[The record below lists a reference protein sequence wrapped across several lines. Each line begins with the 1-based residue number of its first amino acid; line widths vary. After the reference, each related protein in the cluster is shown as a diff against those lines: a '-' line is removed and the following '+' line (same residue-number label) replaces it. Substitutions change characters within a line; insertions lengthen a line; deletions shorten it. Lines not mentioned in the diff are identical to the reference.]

1 MIHHIIYIYI
11 LNIMHDNI
19 IYPFFSQ
26 LKSSRQ
32 FTCWSLWRR
41 STLGCTPCPHWSWR
55 RDLRKKS
62 VGLGKFMEILK
73 WNVKK
78 NCRDTKFCIK
88 CEMMFLIPIYLG
100 WPETTSRLT
109 QRPCFVWGVPT
120 CAHRWLR
127 SLIKRT
133 QRDNKDWMRFPSVEI
148 VDWKQLPVAFLLP
161 LSLQLRALQLTWELN
176 ICIFPSS
183 SCAARTR
190 CTCFCQTV
198 CGIALPGK
206 CH

>member
-1 MIHHIIYIYI
+1 MIHHIIYI

-78 NCRDTKFCIK
+78 TVETRNFVSSVRWCFWSRYIWVGLKPPAVWHRDLVLFEVFLHAHTVGCDLWQSGLNATTKTGCVF
-88 CEMMFLIPIYLG
+88 
-100 WPETTSRLT
+100 
-109 QRPCFVWGVPT
+109 QVW
-120 CAHRWLR
+120 
-127 SLIKRT
+127 K
-133 QRDNKDWMRFPSVEI
+133 
-148 VDWKQLPVAFLLP
+148 
-161 LSLQLRALQLTWELN
+161 
-176 ICIFPSS
+176 
-183 SCAARTR
+183 
-190 CTCFCQTV
+190 
-198 CGIALPGK
+198 
-206 CH
+206 

>member
-1 MIHHIIYIYI
+1 
-11 LNIMHDNI
+11 
-19 IYPFFSQ
+19 
-26 LKSSRQ
+26 
-32 FTCWSLWRR
+32 
-41 STLGCTPCPHWSWR
+41 
-55 RDLRKKS
+55 
-62 VGLGKFMEILK
+62 
-73 WNVKK
+73 
-78 NCRDTKFCIK
+78 
-88 CEMMFLIPIYLG
+88 
-100 WPETTSRLT
+100 
-109 QRPCFVWGVPT
+109 
-120 CAHRWLR
+120 
-127 SLIKRT
+127 
-133 QRDNKDWMRFPSVEI
+133 VEI